1 MKPFAAKTSIP
12 AELDIAIM
20 DAPKSRTKGP
30 DIGLHQARRLCQLD
44 EGERLAF
51 IAEGLPVILR
61 SAQGFWTA
69 AETLHAHPREAK
81 VLENYADEEA
91 AKILILVDAVRCPPK
106 LIASRLNKI
115 VGWFYNHLARLIYA
129 EAVSWKP
136 THLAELRGYV
146 DRQRRGHYLEGH
158 AGEYIAPNW
167 AIYQRES
174 LLYADVE
181 AYQDGKLE
189 WSAPRDP
196 PYGHFGSFRPHALRV
211 VEAMEQVGMFAPA
224 GLKAVSDIWG
234 GLEYKDKEDHNDG
247 RKLTEQLLMRLHAE
261 GQILDT
267 ANGEHVGT
275 LYNDWQI
282 PMYNLEFSLI
292 PVSLEELE
300 AEQERELW
308 SMVGDPR

>member
-1 MKPFAAKTSIP
+1 MDNAKKRP
-12 AELDIAIM
+12 
-20 DAPKSRTKGP
+20 KGP

-44 EGERLAF
+44 DAERLAF

-61 SAQGFWTA
+61 SAQGFWAA
-69 AETLHAHPREAK
+69 AEKLQAHSREAK

-136 THLAELRGYV
+136 THLAELREYV
-146 DRQRRGHYLEGH
+146 DQQRHGHYLEGH

-181 AYQDGKLE
+181 AYQDGTLE

-196 PYGHFGSFRPHALRV
+196 PYGHFGSFRPRALLV
-211 VEAMEQVGMFAPA
+211 AEAMEQVGMFTTA
-224 GLKAVSDIWG
+224 GLKAVSEIWG
-234 GLEYKDKEDHNDG
+234 SLEYREKEDHHDG
-247 RKLTEQLLMRLHAE
+247 RKLTEQLLTRLHDE
-261 GQILDT
+261 GLILDT
-267 ANGEHVGT
+267 AKAEHAGT
-275 LYNDWQI
+275 LYNEWQI

-300 AEQERELW
+300 AEQEREFW
-308 SMVGDPR
+308 SMAGDPR

>member
-1 MKPFAAKTSIP
+1 MDNAKKRP
-12 AELDIAIM
+12 
-20 DAPKSRTKGP
+20 KGP
-30 DIGLHQARRLCQLD
+30 DIGLRQARRLCQLD
-44 EGERLAF
+44 DAERLAF

-61 SAQGFWTA
+61 SAQGFWAA
-69 AETLHAHPREAK
+69 AEKLQAHSREAK

-136 THLAELRGYV
+136 THLAQLREYV
-146 DRQRRGHYLEGH
+146 DQQRHGHYLEGH
-158 AGEYIAPNW
+158 AREYIAPNW
-167 AIYQRES
+167 AIYQREN

-181 AYQDGKLE
+181 AYQDGTLE

-196 PYGHFGSFRPHALRV
+196 PYGHFGSFRRRALLV
-211 VEAMEQVGMFAPA
+211 AEAMEQVGMFTTA

-234 GLEYKDKEDHNDG
+234 SLEYREKEDHHDG
-247 RKLTEQLLMRLHAE
+247 RKLTEQLLTRLHAE
-261 GQILDT
+261 GLILDT
-267 ANGEHVGT
+267 AKAEHAGT
-275 LYNDWQI
+275 LYNEWQI

-300 AEQERELW
+300 AEQDREFW
-308 SMVGDPR
+308 SMAGDPR

>member
-1 MKPFAAKTSIP
+1 MDNAKKRP
-12 AELDIAIM
+12 
-20 DAPKSRTKGP
+20 KGP

-44 EGERLAF
+44 DAERLAF

-61 SAQGFWTA
+61 SAQGFWAA
-69 AETLHAHPREAK
+69 AEKLQAHSREAK

-136 THLAELRGYV
+136 THLAELREYV
-146 DRQRRGHYLEGH
+146 DRQRHGHYLEGH

-181 AYQDGKLE
+181 AYQDGTLE

-196 PYGHFGSFRPHALRV
+196 PYGRFGSFRPRALLV
-211 VEAMEQVGMFAPA
+211 AEAMEQVGMFTPA

-234 GLEYKDKEDHNDG
+234 SLEYREKEDHHDG
-247 RKLTEQLLMRLHAE
+247 RKLTEQLLTRLHAE
-261 GQILDT
+261 DLILDT
-267 ANGEHVGT
+267 ANAEHAGT
-275 LYNDWQI
+275 LYNEWQI

-292 PVSLEELE
+292 PVSLDELE
-300 AEQERELW
+300 AEQEREFW

>member
-1 MKPFAAKTSIP
+1 MDNAKKRP
-12 AELDIAIM
+12 
-20 DAPKSRTKGP
+20 KGP

-69 AETLHAHPREAK
+69 AEKLNAHSREAK

-106 LIASRLNKI
+106 LIATRLNKI

-136 THLAELRGYV
+136 THLAELRVYV

-158 AGEYIAPNW
+158 SGEYIAPNW

-211 VEAMEQVGMFAPA
+211 VEAMEQVGMFTPA

-234 GLEYKDKEDHNDG
+234 SLEYKDKEDHHDG
-247 RKLTEQLLMRLHAE
+247 SKLTEQLLTRLHAE
-261 GQILDT
+261 GLILDT

-275 LYNDWQI
+275 LYND
-282 PMYNLEFSLI
+282 
-292 PVSLEELE
+292 
-300 AEQERELW
+300 
-308 SMVGDPR
+308 

>member
-1 MKPFAAKTSIP
+1 MDNAKKRP
-12 AELDIAIM
+12 
-20 DAPKSRTKGP
+20 KGP

-44 EGERLAF
+44 DAERLAF

-61 SAQGFWTA
+61 SAQGFWVA
-69 AETLHAHPREAK
+69 AEKLQAHSREAK

-91 AKILILVDAVRCPPK
+91 AKILILIDAVRCPPK

-129 EAVSWKP
+129 EAVLWKP
-136 THLAELRGYV
+136 THLAELREYV
-146 DRQRRGHYLEGH
+146 DRQRHGHYLEGH

-181 AYQDGKLE
+181 AYQDGTLE

-196 PYGHFGSFRPHALRV
+196 PYGYFGSFRPRALLV
-211 VEAMEQVGMFAPA
+211 AEAMEQVGMFATA
-224 GLKAVSDIWG
+224 GLKAVSAIWG
-234 GLEYKDKEDHNDG
+234 SLEYREKEDHHDG
-247 RKLTEQLLMRLHAE
+247 KKLTEQLLTRLHAE
-261 GQILDT
+261 GLILDT
-267 ANGEHVGT
+267 ANAEHAGT
-275 LYNDWQI
+275 LYNEWQI

-292 PVSLEELE
+292 SVSLEELE
-300 AEQERELW
+300 AEQEREFW

>member
-1 MKPFAAKTSIP
+1 MDNAKKRP
-12 AELDIAIM
+12 
-20 DAPKSRTKGP
+20 KGP
-30 DIGLHQARRLCQLD
+30 DIGLHQARRLCQLG

-69 AETLHAHPREAK
+69 AEKLQAHSREAK

-91 AKILILVDAVRCPPK
+91 AKILILIDAVRCPPK
-106 LIASRLNKI
+106 LIASRLYTI

-211 VEAMEQVGMFAPA
+211 VEAMEQVGMFTAG
-224 GLKAVSDIWG
+224 GLKAVSDIWSS
-234 GLEYKDKEDHNDG
+234 LEYKDKEDHHDG
-247 RKLTEQLLMRLHAE
+247 RRLTEQLLTRLHAE
-261 GQILDT
+261 GLILDT
-267 ANGEHVGT
+267 ANDEHVGT

>member
-1 MKPFAAKTSIP
+1 MDNAKKRP
-12 AELDIAIM
+12 
-20 DAPKSRTKGP
+20 KGP

-61 SAQGFWTA
+61 SAKGFWTA
-69 AETLHAHPREAK
+69 AEKLQAHSREAK

-136 THLAELRGYV
+136 THLAELRAYV
-146 DRQRRGHYLEGH
+146 DRQRHGHYLEGH

-181 AYQDGKLE
+181 AYQDGTLE
-189 WSAPRDP
+189 WSAPHDP
-196 PYGHFGSFRPHALRV
+196 PYGRFGSFRPRALLV
-211 VEAMEQVGMFAPA
+211 AEAMEQVGMFTPA

-234 GLEYKDKEDHNDG
+234 SLEYREKEDHHDG
-247 RKLTEQLLMRLHAE
+247 RKLTEQLLTRLHAE
-261 GQILDT
+261 GLVLDT
-267 ANGEHVGT
+267 ASGDHVGT

-300 AEQERELW
+300 AEQEREFW
-308 SMVGDPR
+308 SMAGDPR

>member
-1 MKPFAAKTSIP
+1 MDNAKKRP
-12 AELDIAIM
+12 
-20 DAPKSRTKGP
+20 KGP
-30 DIGLHQARRLCQLD
+30 DIGLHQTRRLCQLD

-69 AETLHAHPREAK
+69 AEKLQAHSREAK

-91 AKILILVDAVRCPPK
+91 AKILILIDAVRCPPK

-136 THLAELRGYV
+136 THLAELREYV
-146 DRQRRGHYLEGH
+146 DRQRHGHYLEGH

-167 AIYQRES
+167 AIYQRDS

-196 PYGHFGSFRPHALRV
+196 PYGHFGSFRPRALLV
-211 VEAMEQVGMFAPA
+211 TEAMEQVGMFTPA

-234 GLEYKDKEDHNDG
+234 SLEYREKEGHHDG
-247 RKLTEQLLMRLHAE
+247 RRLTEQLLTRLHAE
-261 GQILDT
+261 GLILDT
-267 ANGEHVGT
+267 ANAEHAGT
-275 LYNDWQI
+275 LYNEWQI